1 MNKQKVMKWV
11 LPALL
16 MSALTFEL
24 MPGSVNYYAKGVAT
38 LPETAWNF
46 FNLPTQDM
54 AASCLILAGTVTLI
68 AMVLALVALCFKKK
82 DMYKLISW
90 CSLAAGSLAAVPYI
104 VATAEELL
112 QPNVVVLLIL
122 VAAWLLALALDK
134 GKDAVEK
141 AEPKNRRLK

>member
-1 MNKQKVMKWV
+1 MNKQKVMKWA

-122 VAAWLLALALDK
+122 VAAWLLALALSK
-134 GKDAVEK
+134 
-141 AEPKNRRLK
+141 KNEQKNDLPQSKHL